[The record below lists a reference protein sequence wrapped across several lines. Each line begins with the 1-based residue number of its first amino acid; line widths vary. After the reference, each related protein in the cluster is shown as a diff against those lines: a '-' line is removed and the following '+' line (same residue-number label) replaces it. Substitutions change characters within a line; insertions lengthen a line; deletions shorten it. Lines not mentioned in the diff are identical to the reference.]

1 MRSENDDGKAAAA
14 WSLIIKWKEC
24 LAAQLWEKEKKTVQ
38 TAFTAAQ
45 FKIARNRR
53 LRCPIYET

>member
-1 MRSENDDGKAAAA
+1 MRSENDEKAAAA

-24 LAAQLWEKEKKTVQ
+24 LAAQLSERKKTVQ
-38 TAFTAAQ
+38 TAITAAQ